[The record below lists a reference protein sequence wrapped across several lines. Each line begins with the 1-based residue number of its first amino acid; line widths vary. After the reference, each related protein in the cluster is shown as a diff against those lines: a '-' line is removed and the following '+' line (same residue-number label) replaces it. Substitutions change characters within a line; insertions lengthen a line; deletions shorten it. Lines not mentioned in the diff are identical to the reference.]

1 MEQLG
6 NFLGRYQL
14 VRVLG
19 RGAMGVVYEGL
30 DPKLNRQVAV
40 KTILKSQMLDQQL
53 AAEYSAR
60 FIREAQAVAR
70 LNHPNIVT
78 VFDFGNEAEV
88 AYLVME
94 FIRGKELKTY
104 LDAKHLFGIAETV
117 GIVCDLL
124 EALDYAHNN
133 GIIHRDI
140 KPANVMLDGG
150 GRVKLTDFGVA
161 RLSDSAGQ
169 EGTRAGTMVG
179 TPSYM
184 SPEQIK
190 GMPVGAGADLFATG
204 VLLYQCLSLQKPFI
218 GNSEWDIWQKIVN
231 EDPPPLATYR
241 AMVPA
246 ALERTVLRALAKDP
260 KDRHPS
266 ARALI
271 AELKAAVAGAT
282 FDADAT
288 RLVGGRSAAPGGDQT
303 GSVAPTRAGTQGGTG
318 HHAAETGTNAGLQ
331 QTLPTQSHEIEL
343 EFWRSIKDSGDAEEF
358 QLYLERF
365 PSGSY
370 SDLARRKMSKLV
382 TGASMVRADQSGIDK
397 SVAADASGARRLEE
411 LRAEESQ
418 AQARAQALAEQERMA
433 EEAAARLENE
443 LAEQRRIDE
452 AREQAEEA
460 RLEEEA
466 RAEQEALQ
474 KAILEAQRKAA
485 DEAEKE
491 ARRKAAREAEKVAR
505 RAAAEVAEKEA
516 QRVAAEAAQ
525 KEAERKAAEAAEKEA
540 QRKAAEA
547 AEKEAQRK
555 AAEAVEKEAQ
565 RKAAEAA
572 QKEAQRKAAEAAEK
586 EAQRKAAE
594 AAQKEAQRKA
604 AEAAEKEAQRKAAD
618 AAEKEAQR
626 KAAEAAEKEAQRR
639 AAEAGEK
646 EAQRKAAEAAEKE
659 AQRKAAEAAEKEAQR
674 KAAEAVE
681 KEAQRKAVEKEAQH
695 RAAEAAE
702 KEAQRKAAEAAEKA
716 AQRKAAEAAEK
727 EAQRKAA
734 EAAEKEARRK
744 SAEAAEKEAQRQSA
758 EAAEREAQRQKAAR
772 EAAPAAASGSAGA
785 DEEFDSDRTIA
796 ASIGQAARLR
806 AAEPGFHGELPA
818 PAKSKVPLFIGAAV
832 AAAVLIGGGVVVM
845 SKKDAPQ
852 APEMAGTAAPVVD
865 APQPKAAAHVDAPT
879 PVSELPGA
887 DQAAQSK
894 PDPKQEL
901 ASRKGRDEEKA
912 LADKIA
918 REKEMA
924 MRTQAGSEAERAALQ
939 RKEAERLAAE
949 KKEAERVAAA
959 RKDADH
965 LATEKKDAERIA
977 ADKKEADRITAEKR
991 EADRLAAEKRDAE
1004 RVAAEK
1010 KEADR
1015 LAAEKKNVASN
1026 ADPDALF
1033 ARAQAS
1039 ESEGRLAEAV
1049 RAYKLAYAA
1058 GSGQAAR
1065 KLGDLYAGKGEIGR
1079 DYSEQ
1084 QQWYRKAAA
1093 KGVAVPTE
1101 SGTRR

>member
-1 MEQLG
+1 MESLG

-40 KTILKSQMLDQQL
+40 KTILKSQMADQQL

-117 GIVCDLL
+117 AIVCDLL

-140 KPANVMLDGG
+140 KPANVMLDGA

-190 GMPVGAGADLFATG
+190 GLPVGAGADLFATG
-204 VLLYQCLSLQKPFI
+204 VLLYQCLSLQKPFV
-218 GNSEWDIWQKIVN
+218 GTNEYDIWQKIVN
-231 EDPPPLATYR
+231 DDPPPLATYR
-241 AMVPA
+241 DMVPA
-246 ALERTVLRALAKDP
+246 ALERTLLRALAKEP
-260 KDRHPS
+260 KNRPPS

-288 RLVGGRSAAPGGDQT
+288 RLVPRRSAAPGGDHT
-303 GSVAPTRAGTQGGTG
+303 GSITPTRAGTQSGSSQYGTG
-318 HHAAETGTNAGLQ
+318 TGTDGRLQ

-365 PSGSY
+365 PSGAY
-370 SDLARRKMSKLV
+370 SDLARRKISKLA
-382 TGASMVRADQSGIDK
+382 TGTGTVRADQSGVDN
-397 SVAADASGARRLEE
+397 SVAAGTSGARR
-411 LRAEESQ
+411 
-418 AQARAQALAEQERMA
+418 QE
-433 EEAAARLENE
+433 
-443 LAEQRRIDE
+443 E
-452 AREQAEEA
+452 AREQAEEV
-460 RLEEEA
+460 RLEEGA
-466 RAEQEALQ
+466 RAEQEELQ

-485 DEAEKE
+485 EESEKA
-491 ARRKAAREAEKVAR
+491 ARRKAAREAEKAAE
-505 RAAAEVAEKEA
+505 RAAAEAAEKDAQRKAAEAAEREAQRLAAEAAEEEARRKAAEEAQREEAAAAEMEARRRAAEAAEKEA
-516 QRVAAEAAQ
+516 QQ
-525 KEAERKAAEAAEKEA
+525 KAAEAAEKEA

-555 AAEAVEKEAQ
+555 AAEAAEREAQ

-572 QKEAQRKAAEAAEK
+572 EREAQRKAAEAAEREAQRKAAEAAEKESQRRAADAAAKEAQRKAAEAAEK
-586 EAQRKAAE
+586 ESQRRAAD
-594 AAQKEAQRKA
+594 AAAKEAQRK
-604 AEAAEKEAQRKAAD
+604 
-618 AAEKEAQR
+618 
-626 KAAEAAEKEAQRR
+626 
-639 AAEAGEK
+639 
-646 EAQRKAAEAAEKE
+646 AEAAEKE
-659 AQRKAAEAAEKEAQR
+659 AQRKAAEQEAQRKVETQR
-674 KAAEAVE
+674 KAAEEAE
-681 KEAQRKAVEKEAQH
+681 KAGKEARRQ
-695 RAAEAAE
+695 AAEAAE
-702 KEAQRKAAEAAEKA
+702 KEAQR
-716 AQRKAAEAAEK
+716 Q
-727 EAQRKAA
+727 Q
-734 EAAEKEARRK
+734 
-744 SAEAAEKEAQRQSA
+744 
-758 EAAEREAQRQKAAR
+758 AAR
-772 EAAPAAASGSAGA
+772 AAAAAAVGESAGL
-785 DEEFDSDRTIA
+785 ERQFDSDLTIA
-796 ASIGQAARLR
+796 ASIGEAARLR
-806 AAEPGFHGELPA
+806 SAEPGFHSAVPM
-818 PAKSKVPLFIGAAV
+818 PAKSKVPLFIGAGV
-832 AAAVLIGGGVVVM
+832 AAVVLIGGGVMVT
-845 SKKDAPQ
+845 SKKDPPQ
-852 APEMAGTAAPVVD
+852 APAVAGTTALPVN
-865 APQPKAAAHVDAPT
+865 APQPKASARIDVPAPV
-879 PVSELPGA
+879 PEAVRAGE
-887 DQAAQSK
+887 AAQ
-894 PDPKQEL
+894 PGTDFRDV
-901 ASRKGRDEEKA
+901 ASRKAEEKA
-912 LADKIA
+912 QADKLALEQAKADKIA
-918 REKEMA
+918 KDKA
-924 MRTQAGSEAERAALQ
+924 TALRTQAGSEAESAALL
-939 RKEAERLAAE
+939 RKEAERIAAEKNEAARVAAARKDAERIAAEKKEAERIAAEKKEAERLAAE
-949 KKEAERVAAA
+949 KKEAERG
-959 RKDADH
+959 
-965 LATEKKDAERIA
+965 
-977 ADKKEADRITAEKR
+977 
-991 EADRLAAEKRDAE
+991 
-1004 RVAAEK
+1004 AAEK
-1010 KEADR
+1010 KEAER
-1015 LAAEKKNVASN
+1015 LAATRKDDTRK

-1033 ARAQAS
+1033 AKAQAS

-1049 RAYKLAYAA
+1049 RTYKQAYAA

-1093 KGVAVPTE
+1093 KGVAVPTD
-1101 SGTRR
+1101 SGPRR